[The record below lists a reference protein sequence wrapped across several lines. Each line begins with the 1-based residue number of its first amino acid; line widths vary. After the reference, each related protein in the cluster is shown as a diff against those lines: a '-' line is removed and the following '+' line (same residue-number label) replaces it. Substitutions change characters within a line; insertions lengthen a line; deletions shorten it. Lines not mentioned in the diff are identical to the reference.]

1 MDLENTMMLI
11 LSELKDLKQ
20 GQEEMRKDIR
30 DLKYGHEE
38 LKQNMATLI
47 NAQTTMS
54 NEITELTKN
63 METIARVSEVNSL
76 DIVKLRAENR
86 KII

>member
-20 GQEEMRKDIR
+20 GQEE
-30 DLKYGHEE
+30 

-54 NEITELTKN
+54 QELSAKDEKIEKVQRQHSYEI
-63 METIARVSEVNSL
+63 MQ
-76 DIVKLRAENR
+76 
-86 KII
+86 

>member
-1 MDLENTMMLI
+1 MMLI

-20 GQEEMRKDIR
+20 GQ
-30 DLKYGHEE
+30 EE

-54 NEITELTKN
+54 QELSAKDEKIEKVQRQHSYEI
-63 METIARVSEVNSL
+63 MQ
-76 DIVKLRAENR
+76 
-86 KII
+86 